1 MSSVFMR
8 TLSPAVPFR
17 IFAYFN
23 YRNSSSIH
31 FSPHSYLS
39 LCLLPNLFFSAIPL
53 PTIMFTLTLISRPLP
68 HSITLFSFPMFTA
81 YPLLARFDHPLSF
94 PYLHPHSSTTPFYYS
109 LFHNSLPFP
118 IFTLISATFRFLRAT
133 PICLCPCH
141 LPSRGYANPLARVWH
156 DTAGYLAGAGC
167 TRFFYYTLFTHAE
180 MISKLVFVFDD
191 FFQPRTLKM
200 RLCFS
205 INGPTFLGAS
215 DVKKAGNNFWS
226 IITNLIHVW

>member
-118 IFTLISATFRFLRAT
+118 IFTLISATFRFLRPS

-141 LPSRGYANPLARVWH
+141 LPSRGMLTHWHVSDMTLQATWRGPDVLAFSTTHFLRTPKW
-156 DTAGYLAGAGC
+156 LAS
-167 TRFFYYTLFTHAE
+167 LFLFL
-180 MISKLVFVFDD
+180 MISFN
-191 FFQPRTLKM
+191 RE
-200 RLCFS
+200 
-205 INGPTFLGAS
+205 
-215 DVKKAGNNFWS
+215 
-226 IITNLIHVW
+226 H